1 MDILLQLQS
10 ARRNKTFY
18 VKVLDIPCNTICR
31 FWTKFDSEAM
41 LRFLP
46 KVEEAF
52 NDSFYLA
59 GIIDATFCKRKVLY
73 TYSYSDFTGITC
85 GPGGA
90 SGIA

>member
-10 ARRNKTFY
+10 ARKNRTFY
-18 VKVLDIPCNTICR
+18 VKVLDIPYTSVCR
-31 FWTKFDSEAM
+31 FLAYADPETV

-52 NDSFYLA
+52 IDRFYLA
-59 GIIDATFCKRKVLY
+59 GIIDAAFCKRQVLY

-85 GPGGA
+85 GLGGA
-90 SGIA
+90 SSNA

>member
-10 ARRNKTFY
+10 ARKNRTFY
-18 VKVLDIPCNTICR
+18 VKVLDLPYNSICR
-31 FWTKFDSEAM
+31 FWVDFDPKAT

-59 GIIDATFCKRKVLY
+59 GIIDATFCNRQVLY
-73 TYSYSDFTGITC
+73 TYSYSDFIGITC
-85 GPGGA
+85 GLGEA
-90 SGIA
+90 SSNA